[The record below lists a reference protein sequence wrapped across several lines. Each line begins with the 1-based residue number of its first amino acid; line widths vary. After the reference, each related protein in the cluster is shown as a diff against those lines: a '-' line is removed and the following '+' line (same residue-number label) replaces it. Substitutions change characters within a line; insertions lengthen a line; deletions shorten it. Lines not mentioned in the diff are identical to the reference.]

1 MSRLGL
7 LDVTDFF
14 CPVSV
19 DVFNGERMQ
28 RDLLT
33 PFWRPMSVDLSRSHR
48 VAALLLCTTFAG
60 NLPLAASGAASPEG
74 SRAVVR
80 SIPDDAKA
88 DRFVNGLLK
97 QMTLP
102 EKIGQMTQM
111 ALNGPAD
118 GATPEE
124 HARRGEVGSF
134 LFVKDAARINALQ
147 HEAVDHSRLHI
158 PVIIGFDVI
167 HGFRTIYPVPI
178 ALAAS
183 WDPAQP
189 ERAQTMA
196 AKEASLTGI
205 KWTFAPMLDIAR
217 DPRWGRMM
225 EGAGED
231 PYLGAR
237 MAEAQVRGFQGAKIG
252 EPDHILA
259 CIKHFAGYG
268 AASGGRDYE
277 ESNISEEQLE
287 NVYLPPFQAAVK
299 AGAGSLMSAYM
310 DLNGVPATGNR
321 WLLQDV
327 LRERWGF
334 NGFVVSDWES
344 VKSLSTHGFASG
356 PEDAAVRAV
365 NAGVDM
371 EMTSH
376 TMRDALPAAVKDGR
390 VKQAT
395 IDAAVRDILMAKY
408 RMGLFEHPYVDEA
421 RAKSEMVTPEQRAAA
436 RAVAARTAVL
446 LRNEGGVLP
455 LKKSIQSIAVIG
467 PLADSK
473 PDTMGSWSL
482 AGHYDDTVT
491 VLEGIKRRFP
501 SGVTIRSAKGV
512 EIARGSKTI
521 FDEQFQSPQPTLTT
535 DAERDAEFTRAIA
548 MVKASDV
555 SVLVLGES
563 QDMSGE
569 RASRSSLTLPGKQ
582 EELLEAAVAT
592 GKPVVALLMN
602 ARPLDMTWAA
612 THALA
617 MVEMWY
623 PGTEGGNAAAD
634 VLFGDAV
641 PGGKLPFAWPRS
653 VGQIPINYARNLT
666 QIPEDTDH
674 RYWDGLSTPLYP
686 FGYGLSY
693 ATFAIGEP
701 KLSAATVRA
710 GGSVVMSV
718 EVTNKGTMAADEV
731 VQLYTHQRAGTAS
744 RPVRELKGFKRVTLG
759 AGETKTVEVTLDTN
773 ELAFWSPGTHAR
785 AIEPGMFDVWVGT
798 DATATG
804 HMTVQVTQ

>member
-1 MSRLGL
+1 MKVVSDSRCFAALALGVVL
-7 LDVTDFF
+7 SGGL
-14 CPVSV
+14 PVS
-19 DVFNGERMQ
+19 
-28 RDLLT
+28 
-33 PFWRPMSVDLSRSHR
+33 
-48 VAALLLCTTFAG
+48 AAGPAK
-60 NLPLAASGAASPEG
+60 A
-74 SRAVVR
+74 SRAGTVAPSV
-80 SIPDDAKA
+80 PDDAKA
-88 DRFVNGLLK
+88 DRFVDALLK
-97 QMTLP
+97 KMTLE

-158 PVIIGFDVI
+158 PVIVGFDVI

-178 ALAAS
+178 GMAAS
-183 WDPAQP
+183 WDPAQG
-189 ERAQTMA
+189 ERAQAMA
-196 AKEASLTGI
+196 AREASLTGI
-205 KWTFAPMLDIAR
+205 SWTFAPMLDIAR

-237 MAEAQVRGFQGAKIG
+237 MAEAQVRGFQGARIG
-252 EPDHILA
+252 EKDHILA

-268 AASGGRDYE
+268 AANGGRDYE
-277 ESNISEEQLE
+277 ESNISDEQLE
-287 NVYLPPFQAAVK
+287 NVYLPPFHAAVK

-321 WLLQDV
+321 WLLHDV

-344 VKSLSTHGFASG
+344 VKSLTTHGFASG
-356 PEDAAVRAV
+356 PDDAAVRAV

-376 TMRDALPAAVKDGR
+376 TMRDGLPAAVKDGR

-395 IDAAVRDILMAKY
+395 IDAAVRDVLMAKY

-421 RAKSEMVTPEQRAAA
+421 RAKSEMVTQEQRAAA
-436 RAVAARTAVL
+436 RAVAAKTAVL

-455 LKKSIQSIAVIG
+455 LKKTVRSIAVIG

-491 VLEGIKRRFP
+491 VLEGIKNRFP

-512 EIARGSKTI
+512 EITRGAKTI

-535 DAERDAEFTRAIA
+535 DKEKDAEFKRAIG
-548 MVKASDV
+548 MVKESDV

-569 RASRSSLTLPGKQ
+569 RASRSSLALPGKQ

-592 GKPVVALLMN
+592 GKPVVVLLMN
-602 ARPLDMTWAA
+602 ARPLEVNWAA
-612 THALA
+612 EHAPALL
-617 MVEMWY
+617 EMWY

-693 ATFAIGEP
+693 TTFAVGEP
-701 KLSAATVRA
+701 TLSAATVRA
-710 GGSVVMSV
+710 GASVVVSV
-718 EVTNKGTMAADEV
+718 DVTNKGAMAGDEV
-731 VQLYTHQRAGTAS
+731 VQVYTHQRAGSAS
-744 RPVRELKGFKRVTLG
+744 RPVRELKGFKRVTVA

-773 ELAFWSPGTHAR
+773 ELSFWSPQAHAR
-785 AIEPGMFDVWVGT
+785 AIEPGTFDVWVGT
-798 DATATG
+798 DATASA
-804 HMTVQVTQ
+804 HREMTVTP

>member
-1 MSRLGL
+1 
-7 LDVTDFF
+7 
-14 CPVSV
+14 
-19 DVFNGERMQ
+19 
-28 RDLLT
+28 
-33 PFWRPMSVDLSRSHR
+33 MSVVPGSRR
-48 VAALLLCTTFAG
+48 LTALLLCVGMSGGVPVSAAG
-60 NLPLAASGAASPEG
+60 PARASGG
-74 SRAVVR
+74 RAVAP
-80 SIPDDAKA
+80 SIADDATA
-88 DRFVNGLLK
+88 DRFVDALLK
-97 QMTLP
+97 RMTLA
-102 EKIGQMTQM
+102 EKLGQMTQM
-111 ALNGPAD
+111 ALNGPPD

-158 PVIIGFDVI
+158 PVIVGFDVI

-178 ALAAS
+178 GMAAS
-183 WDPAQP
+183 WAPEEA
-189 ERAQTMA
+189 ERAQGMA
-196 AKEASLTGI
+196 AREASATGI
-205 KWTFAPMLDIAR
+205 NWTFAPMLDIAR

-237 MAEAQVRGFQGAKIG
+237 MAEAQVRGFQGARIG
-252 EPDHILA
+252 KKDHILA

-268 AASGGRDYE
+268 AATGGRDYE
-277 ESNISEEQLE
+277 ESNISDEQLE
-287 NVYLPPFQAAVK
+287 NVYLPPFHAAVK

-310 DLNGVPATGNR
+310 DLNGVPATGNT
-321 WLLQDV
+321 WLLHDV

-344 VKSLSTHGFASG
+344 VKSLTTHGFASG
-356 PEDAAVRAV
+356 PDDAAVRAV

-376 TMRDALPAAVKDGR
+376 TMRDGLPAAVKDGR
-390 VKQAT
+390 VKPAT
-395 IDAAVRDILMAKY
+395 IDAAVRDILTAKY

-436 RAVAARTAVL
+436 RAVAAKTAVL

-455 LKKSIQSIAVIG
+455 LKKTVRSIAVIG

-491 VLEGIKRRFP
+491 VLEGIRNRFP

-521 FDEQFQSPQPTLTT
+521 FDEQFQSPQPTLATEK
-535 DAERDAEFTRAIA
+535 ERDAEFRRAIG
-548 MVKASDV
+548 MVKESEV

-569 RASRSSLTLPGKQ
+569 RASRSSLALPGRQ

-592 GKPVVALLMN
+592 GKPVVVLLMN
-602 ARPLDMTWAA
+602 ARPLDVNWAA
-612 THALA
+612 EHAPA

-666 QIPEDTDH
+666 QIPGDTDH
-674 RYWDGLSTPLYP
+674 RTWDGLSTPLYP

-693 ATFAIGEP
+693 ATFALGEP
-701 KLSAATVRA
+701 KLGAATVRSGA
-710 GGSVVMSV
+710 SVVVSV
-718 EVTNKGTMAADEV
+718 PVTNKGAMAADEV
-731 VQLYTHQRAGTAS
+731 VEVYTHQRAGSAS
-744 RPVRELKGFKRVTLG
+744 RPVRELKGFKRVTVG
-759 AGETKTVEVTLDTN
+759 AGETKTVEVTLDTK
-773 ELAFWSPGTHAR
+773 ELSFWSPTTHAR

-798 DATATG
+798 DATATA
-804 HMTVQVTQ
+804 HLEMMVTP